1 MSELNNRLTKES
13 KNSYFKN
20 FFDENRKDSLKIWHG
35 MKEIIKTKPTKNIAT
50 KVQNN
55 NKKINTSEN
64 K

>member
-13 KNSYFKN
+13 KNSYFKT
-20 FFDENRKDSLKIWHG
+20 FFG

-55 NKKINTSEN
+55 NKKTNTSEN